1 MATANLEHLIDE
13 RAAAAALGVRVA
25 TMRAWRLNGRGPTFV
40 KIGRLVR
47 YKPSV
52 LAQFVADG
60 ARISTTDP
68 GQGAREL
75 AHV

>member
-1 MATANLEHLIDE
+1 MATETLEHLIDE

-40 KIGRLVR
+40 KVGRCVR

-52 LAQFVADG
+52 LAQFVSDG
-60 ARISTTDP
+60 ARVSTADT